1 MAGGIAALSSRFGDF
16 LSSRGHTVAQ
26 RPIFAPVPRRTETIT
41 TGGTITE
48 NNMNSTQRRLD
59 LQEAIGSWDGDAT
72 NNILSQASILQ
83 KTSSAID
90 TNIGTGSTL
99 GDIVG
104 GGTHIEYID
113 LGNENNANAASLQEL
128 GVDQIGHSDEGASA
142 TNNAYYVQDN
152 TQLGDSDAKLEVN
165 TAGTMPAPGADGT
178 HPNYLLSW
186 FTAVQ
191 QMQQDPSGVNGYR
204 EEPVFNFAT
213 ASSELDSMDR
223 EALAGLIRTV
233 GKSASNQ
240 SRQAARAIYALAR
253 MVGTGG
259 NESSFNRNAARLEEA
274 LQPMDPNAG
283 YDYNGQDAQVFTN
296 AIQYLVN
303 TIPNFVMDDPE
314 LVAQIQYSLAD
325 IANTLSPGGGA
336 VNQVA

>member
-16 LSSRGHTVAQ
+16 LSSRGHAVAQ
-26 RPIFAPVPRRTETIT
+26 RPAFAPSPRRTEIIT

-59 LQEAIGSWDGDAT
+59 LQEAIASWDGDAT
-72 NNILSQASILQ
+72 NNILAQETSLQ

-90 TNIGTGSTL
+90 TNIDTGTSFS
-99 GDIVG
+99 DVVG
-104 GGTHIEYID
+104 GASHVEYVD
-113 LGNENNANAASLQEL
+113 LGNENHANVGALQEL
-128 GVDQIGHSDEGASA
+128 GVDQIGHSEDGANA
-142 TNNAYYVQDN
+142 TNNAYYLQDN
-152 TQLGDSDAKLEVN
+152 TQLGDSDTNTQVN
-165 TAGTMPAPGADGT
+165 TGSAMPAPGADGA
-178 HPNYLLSW
+178 HPNYLLAW

-191 QMQQDPSGVNGYR
+191 EMQQEPSGANGYR

-213 ASSELDSMDR
+213 ASSELDSIDR

-259 NESSFNRNAARLEEA
+259 NESSFNRNASRLEEA

-296 AIQYLVN
+296 AIQYLVD
-303 TIPNFVMDDPE
+303 TIPNFVLDDPE
-314 LVAQIQYSLAD
+314 LIAQIQYSLAD
-325 IANTLSPGGGA
+325 IANTLSPGGM